1 MVFLTEKSSLPIF
14 HTERLR
20 MLTLSDPQILK
31 DVQDCLSVSLLAF
44 LLLCC
49 CHTLYYCTFDI
60 FTFLKVIPTW
70 FFLKKKVL
78 GSFSSQTF

>member
-49 CHTLYYCTFDI
+49 CHTLYYCTIDNI
-60 FTFLKVIPTW
+60 HFLKSNPNLV
-70 FFLKKKVL
+70 FSKKKKL
-78 GSFSSQTF
+78 